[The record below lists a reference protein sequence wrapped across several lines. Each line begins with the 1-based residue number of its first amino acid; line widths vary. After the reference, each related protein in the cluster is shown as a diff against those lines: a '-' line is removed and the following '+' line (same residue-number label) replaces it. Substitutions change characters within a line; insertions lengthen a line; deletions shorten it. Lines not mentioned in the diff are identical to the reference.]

1 MGRYSAVTLYK
12 IRTMRS
18 LYKFLSIIAVFLCT
32 IIIKAQEIRKITVQE
47 VMTSVLQHNSQLSIS
62 EKKIE
67 IAKQNIEVAK
77 LQKLPTITASMSQF
91 YLGNSYII
99 QKDFSDVMTVKLPHY
114 GSSYGVQASQL
125 IYKGGLINKS
135 IEVAGLQEQITEF
148 DYLKDQQDV
157 KLNAINYLLEINKI
171 NNQEKV
177 YINNKKLATE
187 RLNNIKKFYQQGMI
201 TRNEVISGELAIINI
216 DQGLVVLKNNK
227 KIINYNLNILM
238 GTDPATELSPVQIF
252 DLDTPSALK
261 DQPYYLQLAQENNPL
276 SKSYRTN
283 IDIAQKNIEIIN
295 TDKYPSIAGF
305 SSTNLNKPLSS
316 GNPIMD
322 AYSGGFQIGVSIS
335 YDIDNLFKTKK
346 KLQVGILQ
354 KEQAEAGLKLV
365 DENIAMDVNAAYT
378 RRQNAIE
385 NLKIL
390 ENAKVLAAENYKI
403 TEAKYLN
410 QFAVQS
416 EMTDAQNQKIQTELD
431 FVNAEI
437 DVLYQHY
444 TLLKSTGTL

>member
-1 MGRYSAVTLYK
+1 MK
-12 IRTMRS
+12 S
-18 LYKFLSIIAVFLCT
+18 LYKFLIIISVFLCV
-32 IIIKAQEIRKITVQE
+32 IVMQAQEVRNITVDE
-47 VMTSVLQHNSQLSIS
+47 VMTSVLKHNAQLSVS

-77 LQKLPTITASMSQF
+77 LQKLPTITASTSQF

-157 KLNAINYLLEINKI
+157 KLTAINNLLEIYKI
-171 NNQEKV
+171 NNQERV
-177 YINNKKLATE
+177 YENNKKLASE
-187 RLNNIKKFYQQGMI
+187 RLDNIKKFYQQGMI

-216 DQGLVVLKNNK
+216 EQGLVVLKNNK

-238 GTDPATELSPVQIF
+238 GTDPETQLLPVLFF
-252 DLDTPSALK
+252 DAEVPSTLK
-261 DQPYYLQLAQENNPL
+261 DQQYYLQLAQENNPL
-276 SKSYRTN
+276 SKSYKTN

-305 SSTNLNKPLSS
+305 SSNSVNKPLSS
-316 GNPIMD
+316 GNPVLD
-322 AYSGGFQIGVSIS
+322 AYSGGFQVGVSVS

-346 KLQVGILQ
+346 RLQVGVLQ
-354 KEQAEAGLKLV
+354 KEQAEAGSKLI

-390 ENAKVLAAENYKI
+390 EKAKVLAAENYKI

-410 QFAVQS
+410 QLAVQA

-431 FVNAEI
+431 FVNAET